1 MKKFLISVLI
11 ILITV
16 LAFFAIFKSISI
28 GKWTSKNINDVKS
41 SNDKLNER
49 INYAK
54 QLNNQDYP
62 EQISKLDTAT
72 EKLKVTKEK
81 YKNKLDYISEDINL
95 GIVKIKHYKIEKLW
109 ITIENYAKQED
120 VELKLDIL
128 DSSTSGV
135 YDLNITVVGEYIG
148 ITDFIYDLEKDDT
161 LGFKILNFKMVP
173 GVQISQ
179 SSTQNTT
186 KASTDDNKTETTNT
200 TVTTVNVDKLTATFK
215 IEDVAIEFN

>member
-11 ILITV
+11 FLFTV
-16 LAFFAIFKSISI
+16 LAFFAIFRNISI
-28 GKWTSKNINDVKS
+28 GQWTSKNINDVKS
-41 SNDKLNER
+41 SNDKLNEK

-54 QLNNQDYP
+54 QLNNQEYP

-81 YKNKLDYISEDINL
+81 YKSKLDYISEDINL
-95 GIVKIKHYKIEKLW
+95 DVVKVKHYKVEKLW
-109 ITIENYAKQED
+109 IAIENYAKQEE

-128 DSSTSGV
+128 DTSTTGV
-135 YDLNITVVGEYIG
+135 YDLNVTVVGEYIG
-148 ITDFIYDLEKDDT
+148 ITDFIYDIEKDDT
-161 LGFKILNFKMVP
+161 LGFKILNFKMIP
-173 GVQISQ
+173 GVQVTQ
-179 SSTQNTT
+179 ESTQEDT
-186 KASTDDNKTETTNT
+186 KTDSNDNNKTNT

>member
-11 ILITV
+11 FLFTV
-16 LAFFAIFKSISI
+16 LAFFAIFRNISI
-28 GKWTSKNINDVKS
+28 GQWTSKNINDVKS
-41 SNDKLNER
+41 SNDKLNEK

-54 QLNNQDYP
+54 QLNNQEYP

-81 YKNKLDYISEDINL
+81 YKSKLDYISEDINL
-95 GIVKIKHYKIEKLW
+95 DVVKVKHYKVEKLW
-109 ITIENYAKQED
+109 ITIENYAKQEE

-128 DSSTSGV
+128 DTSTTGV
-135 YDLNITVVGEYIG
+135 YDLNVTVVGEYIG
-148 ITDFIYDLEKDDT
+148 ITDFIYDIEKDDT
-161 LGFKILNFKMVP
+161 LGFKILNFKMIP
-173 GVQISQ
+173 GVQVTQ
-179 SSTQNTT
+179 ESTQEDT
-186 KASTDDNKTETTNT
+186 KTDSNDNNKTNT